1 MSNGTRVTDWQEVHA
16 RLERARLA
24 MESGGELQ
32 PEETARIL
40 TDRALAL
47 AKPLEDSTPSTEM
60 IELLVVSLG
69 GERFGIETVYALEA
83 ISLREL
89 IPVPCT
95 PNFVLGVVNYRGRIL
110 AVLDL
115 RRMLGLSGEGV
126 TEGSKI
132 VSVEAGGMTFGIVV
146 DTVTGTMSVLAH
158 KVVPSPEAFTGLRL
172 ALTGR
177 ITDELITILD
187 IDALARTPEIL
198 VNDEVNETRPTKG
211 GMR

>member
-1 MSNGTRVTDWQEVHA
+1 MSDGTRVIDWQEVHA

-47 AKPLEDSTPSTEM
+47 AKPLEDGKSSTEM

-69 GERFGIETVYALEA
+69 GERFGIETVYAIEA

-95 PNFVLGVVNYRGRIL
+95 PAFVLGVVNYRGRIL

-115 RRMLGLSGEGV
+115 RRILGLSGEGV
-126 TEGSKI
+126 TESSKV

-146 DTVTGTMSVLAH
+146 DTIAGTMSVSAH
-158 KVVPSPEAFTGLRL
+158 KVAPPPEALTDLRL
-172 ALTGR
+172 ALTRGM
-177 ITDELITILD
+177 TEELTTILD
-187 IDALARTPEIL
+187 LDALARAPAIL
-198 VNDEVNETRPTKG
+198 VNEQVS
-211 GMR
+211 

>member
-1 MSNGTRVTDWQEVHA
+1 MNDGTRVTDWQEVHA

-32 PEETARIL
+32 PEEIARIL

-47 AKPLEDSTPSTEM
+47 AKPLEDGTPSTEM

-69 GERFGIETVYALEA
+69 GERFGIETVYAIEA

-95 PNFVLGVVNYRGRIL
+95 PAFVLGVVNYRGRIL

-115 RRMLGLSGEGV
+115 RRILGLPGEGV
-126 TEGSKI
+126 TEGSKV

-146 DTVTGTMSVLAH
+146 DTVAGTMSVLAH
-158 KVVPSPEAFTGLRL
+158 KVAPPPEALTGLRL
-172 ALTGR
+172 TLTRGM
-177 ITDELITILD
+177 TEELITILD
-187 IDALARTPEIL
+187 LDALARAPAIL
-198 VNDEVNETRPTKG
+198 VNEQVS
-211 GMR
+211 

>member
-1 MSNGTRVTDWQEVHA
+1 MNDGTRVTDWQEVHA

-32 PEETARIL
+32 PEDIARIL

-47 AKPLEDSTPSTEM
+47 ARPLEDGKSSTEM

-95 PNFVLGVVNYRGRIL
+95 PAFVLGVLNYRGRIL

-115 RRMLGLSGEGV
+115 RRILGLSGEAV
-126 TEGSKI
+126 TEGSK
-132 VSVEAGGMTFGIVV
+132 VVLVEAGGMTFGIVV
-146 DTVTGTMSVLAH
+146 DTVAGITSVLAH
-158 KVVPSPEAFTGLRL
+158 KVAPPPEALTGLRL
-172 ALTGR
+172 TLTRGV
-177 ITDELITILD
+177 TEELITILD
-187 IDALARTPEIL
+187 LDALARAPEIL
-198 VNDEVNETRPTKG
+198 VNEQVG
-211 GMR
+211 

>member
-1 MSNGTRVTDWQEVHA
+1 MSDGRRVSDWQAVHA
-16 RLERARLA
+16 RLERARQA

-47 AKPLEDSTPSTEM
+47 AKPLEDGMPLTEM

-83 ISLREL
+83 ISLPEL

-95 PNFVLGVVNYRGRIL
+95 PAFVLGVVNYRGRIL

-115 RRMLGLSGEGV
+115 RRILGLSGEGV
-126 TEGSKI
+126 TEGSKV
-132 VSVEAGGMTFGIVV
+132 VSVEAEGMTFGIMV
-146 DTVTGTMSVLAH
+146 DTVEGTMSVPTH
-158 KVVPSPEAFTGLRL
+158 KVAPPPEVLTGLRL
-172 ALTGR
+172 ALTRGM
-177 ITDELITILD
+177 TEELITILD
-187 IDALARTPEIL
+187 LDALAQAPAIL
-198 VNDEVNETRPTKG
+198 VNEQVS
-211 GMR
+211 